1 MNPIQIV
8 IDTNVMVSAV
18 RSRAGASF
26 ALLEMLGDSRWKM
39 NISTALILE
48 YEEQLKK
55 EYVRQ
60 GLELHFADDI
70 LDVVVVAS
78 NHRGIFFKWRP
89 VLRDPGDDFLVELA
103 VASGSDFI
111 VTYNIRHFI
120 EAERLGVNAIR
131 PAAFLRLVEKM
142 Q

>member
-18 RSRAGASF
+18 RSKTGASY
-26 ALLEMLGDSRWKM
+26 ALLEMLGDPRWKM

-60 GLELHFADDI
+60 GLELHYADDI
-70 LDVVVVAS
+70 LDVVVLAS

-89 VLRDPGDDFLVELA
+89 VLRDPSDDFLVELA

-111 VTYNIRHFI
+111 VTYNIRDFI
-120 EAERLGVNAIR
+120 QAERLGVNTIR
-131 PAAFLRLVEKM
+131 PAAFLRLLEKM